1 MKKLLLGLTVLGA
14 LLTSCEEYV
23 CDTSTVEGAADC
35 GCYLYDQ
42 QTLDLTKE
50 DKSLSDDTK
59 AGMSKWEEEVEKH
72 IEAGD
77 YTENEL
83 EALLEEKGCNL

>member
-1 MKKLLLGLTVLGA
+1 MKNILISCSLFA
-14 LLTSCEEYV
+14 LILTSCEEQV

-35 GCYLYDQ
+35 ACYLSTQ
-42 QTLDLTKE
+42 QTLDLTNE
-50 DKSLSDDTK
+50 DKSLSDDVK
-59 AGMSKWEEEVEKH
+59 AGMQKWEEEVEKH

-83 EALLEEKGCNL
+83 EALMEEKGCEL

>member
-1 MKKLLLGLTVLGA
+1 MKNVFFGSLVA
-14 LLTSCEEYV
+14 IAMLTSCEEHV

-35 GCYLYDQ
+35 ACYLYDQ
-42 QTLDLTKE
+42 QTLDLTKD
-50 DKSLSDDTK
+50 DKSLSDDVK
-59 AGMSKWEEEVEKH
+59 AGMQKWEEEVEKH

-83 EALLEEKGCNL
+83 EALLEDRGCML